1 MKTNEQQFDLIE
13 RAIKG
18 QADGYE
24 ALDALMDFKTK
35 YLNLSNALIDFI
47 GCKETSIDIGKL
59 EEQRREVAESL
70 FEEAILPPI
79 EDFNGCWEYNGKN
92 TFVRTVFWTDPNGGP
107 SVKGNYKVE
116 FQNNT
121 ATVKGSWH
129 S

>member
-59 EEQRREVAESL
+59 EEQRTEVAESL

-79 EDFNGCWEYNGKN
+79 EDFNGSWEYNGKN

>member
-47 GCKETSIDIGKL
+47 GCKETSIDIDKL
-59 EEQRREVAESL
+59 EEQRTEVAESL

-79 EDFNGCWEYNGKN
+79 EEFNNCWEYNGKN
-92 TFVRTVFWTDPNGGP
+92 TFVRTVFWTNPIGDD
-107 SVKGNYKVE
+107 SVKGYFKVE
-116 FQNNT
+116 FKPNSI
-121 ATVKGSWH
+121 TVKGYWH